1 MPDTPTA
8 QPLAALGPQRAARVL
23 HAKAAEL
30 ETVFAELAP
39 DTRITTADLLGDV
52 RALAAD
58 VALVAELLAAHLDGT
73 LDTFPNVGER

>member
-8 QPLAALGPQRAARVL
+8 RPLAALGPQRAARVL

-30 ETVFAELAP
+30 EAWLDGDEAEL
-39 DTRITTADLLGDV
+39 DTVT
-52 RALAAD
+52 ALATD
-58 VALVAELLAAHLDGT
+58 VALIAELLAAHLDGT